1 MGGRLALLFFQM
13 LATLHG
19 PSKMQYSAY
28 MNEQDLTAGVTPRF
42 ITYCDRSLDASRE
55 SELST
60 VSPVDDSNCQSILR
74 ASQQGSAD
82 DMLCPNMKNIGP
94 PTLRE
99 PTPAVRKRGSRAK
112 RATSDPL
119 KSLADR
125 VRQARALR
133 GMTRKQLA
141 RDSGLSE
148 RYLAQIEGGRGN
160 ISVLM
165 LRRLAKA
172 LGMSV
177 DALLLEGPE
186 PPVELTHTVEFLR
199 RLSLDDI
206 KLARHMLLHQF
217 GGVDP
222 AARHRRIALI
232 GLRGA
237 GKSTLGAALA
247 ERLEMPFLEL
257 HHLIEQE
264 SGLHMSLIFE
274 FHGQSGYRKLE
285 RKCLEDAIQRYPCF
299 VMATGG
305 SLVSEAG
312 TFERLLS
319 SCFTVWLKAS
329 PEEHM
334 QRVIS
339 QGDMRPMSDNRD
351 AMSDLK
357 RILSEREALYAK
369 ADLQINTS
377 GRTVEESLELLV
389 QALRDTPVR
398 ESLMPVVVSR

>member
-1 MGGRLALLFFQM
+1 MALHDRHGESRSYTLILISSRGR
-13 LATLHG
+13 
-19 PSKMQYSAY
+19 SAW
-28 MNEQDLTAGVTPRF
+28 LPCG
-42 ITYCDRSLDASRE
+42 
-55 SELST
+55 
-60 VSPVDDSNCQSILR
+60 
-74 ASQQGSAD
+74 
-82 DMLCPNMKNIGP
+82 MLCGSMKNDRLPIVHKPG
-94 PTLRE
+94 LS
-99 PTPAVRKRGSRAK
+99 RKHGVQTKVTA
-112 RATSDPL
+112 SDPL
-119 KSLADR
+119 KFLADR
-125 VRQARALR
+125 VRQARARR

-141 RDSGLSE
+141 RDSGISE
-148 RYLAQIEGGRGN
+148 RYLAQIESGEGN
-160 ISVLM
+160 ISVLV

-172 LGMSV
+172 FGMPI

-186 PPVELTHTVEFLR
+186 PPVELTHTLEFLR
-199 RLSLDDI
+199 RLSLDDL
-206 KLARHMLLHQF
+206 KLARHMLLQQF
-217 GGVDP
+217 GGLDP

-257 HHLIEQE
+257 DRLIEQE
-264 SGLHMSLIFE
+264 SNLTLSLVFE
-274 FHGQSGYRKLE
+274 FYGQSGFRNLE
-285 RKCLEDAIQRYPCF
+285 RQRLEDAIQRYPCF

-319 SCFTVWLKAS
+319 SCFTVWLKTS

-334 QRVIS
+334 QRVIA

-369 ADLQINTS
+369 ADIQVDTT
-377 GRTVEESLELLV
+377 GRTVEDSV
-389 QALRDTPVR
+389 QMLTCALRETPVR
-398 ESLMPVVVSR
+398 EPLASTVASH